1 MNVKT
6 VKQTEPRVEYPSIDN
21 LDILSYGHNNL
32 YPQDIKSITA
42 CSESG
47 TTCLNRYIQFIQ
59 GNGFKDVAFAETV
72 INRLGDTA
80 DDILQQVAD
89 DLGNYN
95 GFALHV
101 NYNLLGEIVE
111 VNHVPFEN
119 TRLGIEDDAGY
130 ISKIAVFPDWTG
142 KKKRNK
148 KQLKPTKQTIDYI
161 DVFNPNKS
169 VVLAQIEL
177 AGGIENYNGQ
187 VLWVSGSGKQEY
199 PKAIYD
205 SVVTQMSTE
214 EGLGNI
220 SYKNVRNGL
229 LPAKVMVVK
238 KGLDTPNEESEDN
251 PNRYEDDSLSEALS
265 SAQGDMNSSRIV
277 VVEVEFD
284 EETPQTIDLQ
294 GNNYD
299 KDFTVTTD
307 TACEKIYAAFS
318 QEVWHRLRKGSV
330 GFSSDIMRDAYD
342 VYSSV
347 CGSERRMI
355 ERAFDK
361 IFKHWHEA
369 ISTTDFTVQ
378 PLKYVSDH
386 IDGTMVLE
394 MYEKDLLTKNEV
406 LSSVGIEGKDTGNKY
421 LSEST
426 NTPLAVRLGV
436 GGTQALQSILVDT
449 EMSEQAKIG
458 SLEVLFSLTRSD
470 AEKLVRGN

>member
-1 MNVKT
+1 M
-6 VKQTEPRVEYPSIDN
+6 
-21 LDILSYGHNNL
+21 
-32 YPQDIKSITA
+32 
-42 CSESG
+42 
-47 TTCLNRYIQFIQ
+47 
-59 GNGFKDVAFAETV
+59 
-72 INRLGDTA
+72 
-80 DDILQQVAD
+80 
-89 DLGNYN
+89 
-95 GFALHV
+95 
-101 NYNLLGEIVE
+101 
-111 VNHVPFEN
+111 
-119 TRLGIEDDAGY
+119 
-130 ISKIAVFPDWTG
+130 
-142 KKKRNK
+142 
-148 KQLKPTKQTIDYI
+148 
-161 DVFNPNKS
+161 
-169 VVLAQIEL
+169 

-187 VLWVSGSGKQEY
+187 VLWISGSGKQEY
-199 PKAIYD
+199 PKVIYD

-284 EETPQTIDLQ
+284 EEIPKTIDLQ

-318 QEVWHRLRKGSV
+318 QEVWHRLRKGSI

-361 IFKHWHEA
+361 IFKHWHE
-369 ISTTDFTVQ
+369 SVLTTDFTVQ